1 MVIIGSSDKGL
12 GASGITIDQ
21 EIARLQRI
29 VKASKEMKLPI
40 IAVLL
45 EKDKRS
51 NVATNPNERCID
63 TICPYAEWMIVVK
76 DGNTD
81 KRFDKIKE
89 KYHIP
94 LTIIDNA
101 IDFTSLCKQV
111 FIKK

>member
-1 MVIIGSSDKGL
+1 
-12 GASGITIDQ
+12 
-21 EIARLQRI
+21 
-29 VKASKEMKLPI
+29 
-40 IAVLL
+40 
-45 EKDKRS
+45 
-51 NVATNPNERCID
+51 
-63 TICPYAEWMIVVK
+63 MIVVK

-101 IDFTSLCKQV
+101 IDFTSLCKQI